1 MTVIT
6 RIGRDHI
13 IISDDY
19 EDINDD
25 DYESRRR
32 SRIPYNTLTVNK
44 ANNNTSNYCPQCK
57 RATTGGKLVN
67 LLYDKELSAF
77 ICRVCSYVRY
87 VNPTNR
93 NEMSSPGSTTATES
107 GIPTLDGLTEQQAL
121 ERETGGVGRKKP
133 IIRSIGDPR
142 LRSQYSSSSCTN
154 RGFGDGGDGIQAD
167 AETRAW
173 AQNHNASIV
182 AYSEKVLQDSNN
194 VVSSKELKW
203 RDNRF

>member
-1 MTVIT
+1 MTIIT

-13 IISDDY
+13 IISDDD
-19 EDINDD
+19 EINDD
-25 DYESRRR
+25 DYESRLRR
-32 SRIPYNTLTVNK
+32 SRIRPYNTLTLNK

-67 LLYDKELSAF
+67 LLYDKEMSAF
-77 ICRVCSYVRY
+77 ICPVCSYVRY

-93 NEMSSPGSTTATES
+93 NEMSPPGSTITEP

-121 ERETGGVGRKKP
+121 EREGGGGRRKP

-142 LRSQYSSSSCTN
+142 LRSQYFSSAAN
-154 RGFGDGGDGIQAD
+154 RRFGDSDSGIQAD

-182 AYSEKVLQDSNN
+182 AYSEKVLQGSNN
-194 VVSSKELKW
+194 VVSSKEIKW
-203 RDNRF
+203 RDNKF

>member
-1 MTVIT
+1 MTIIT

-13 IISDDY
+13 IISDDD
-19 EDINDD
+19 DINDD

-32 SRIPYNTLTVNK
+32 SRIRPYNTLTVNK

-77 ICRVCSYVRY
+77 ICPVCSYVRY

-93 NEMSSPGSTTATES
+93 NEMSPPGSTTIEP
-107 GIPTLDGLTEQQAL
+107 GIPTLDGLTEQQAV
-121 ERETGGVGRKKP
+121 ERKSGGVGRKP

-142 LRSQYSSSSCTN
+142 LRSQYSSSASAN
-154 RGFGDGGDGIQAD
+154 RRFGDGDGGGIQAD
-167 AETRAW
+167 GETRAW
-173 AQNHNASIV
+173 AQNHNATII

-203 RDNRF
+203 RDK

>member
-1 MTVIT
+1 MTIT

-13 IISDDY
+13 IISDDD
-19 EDINDD
+19 DIDDD
-25 DYESRRR
+25 DYESMRR
-32 SRIPYNTLTVNK
+32 SRIRPYNTLTVNK
-44 ANNNTSNYCPQCK
+44 ANNIRSNYCPQCK

-77 ICRVCSYVRY
+77 ICPVCSFVRY

-93 NEMSSPGSTTATES
+93 NEMSPAGSNTTES

-121 ERETGGVGRKKP
+121 ERESGGVRKKP

-142 LRSQYSSSSCTN
+142 LRSQYSSSAAN
-154 RGFGDGGDGIQAD
+154 WRFGDSGNDIQAD

-173 AQNHNASIV
+173 ARNHNASIV
-182 AYSEKVLQDSNN
+182 AYSEKILQGSNN

-203 RDNRF
+203 RDNKF

>member
-1 MTVIT
+1 MTIIT

-13 IISDDY
+13 IISDDG
-19 EDINDD
+19 DINDDD

-32 SRIPYNTLTVNK
+32 SRIRPYNTLTVNK
-44 ANNNTSNYCPQCK
+44 ANNNSSNYCPQCK

-77 ICRVCSYVRY
+77 ICPVCSYVRH

-93 NEMSSPGSTTATES
+93 NEMSPPGSTTATEP

-121 ERETGGVGRKKP
+121 ERETGGVRRKKP

-142 LRSQYSSSSCTN
+142 LRSQYSSSSSN
-154 RGFGDGGDGIQAD
+154 LRFGDGGGVDIQAD

-182 AYSEKVLQDSNN
+182 AYSEKVLQDSNI
-194 VVSSKELKW
+194 VSSKELKW
-203 RDNRF
+203 RDKF

>member
-1 MTVIT
+1 MTTT

-13 IISDDY
+13 ISDD
-19 EDINDD
+19 DIND
-25 DYESRRR
+25 DYESRLRW
-32 SRIPYNTLTVNK
+32 SRIPYNTLTVNN
-44 ANNNTSNYCPQCK
+44 ANNTSNYCPQCK

-77 ICRVCSYVRY
+77 ICPVCSYVRY

-93 NEMSSPGSTTATES
+93 KEMTPDTSAEP
-107 GIPTLDGLTEQQAL
+107 GIPTLDGLTDQQAL
-121 ERETGGVGRKKP
+121 ERESGERRKP

-142 LRSQYSSSSCTN
+142 LRSQYSSSAN
-154 RGFGDGGDGIQAD
+154 RRFGDGGGGIQAD

-173 AQNHNASIV
+173 AQNHNASIA

-194 VVSSKELKW
+194 IVSSKELKW
-203 RDNRF
+203 RDKFW

>member
-1 MTVIT
+1 MTIIT

-13 IISDDY
+13 IIGDDD
-19 EDINDD
+19 DINDD

-44 ANNNTSNYCPQCK
+44 ANNTSNNYCPQCK
-57 RATTGGKLVN
+57 RGTTGGKLVN
-67 LLYDKELSAF
+67 LLYHKELSAF
-77 ICRVCSYVRY
+77 ICPVCSYVRH

-93 NEMSSPGSTTATES
+93 NEMSPGSTTTEP

-121 ERETGGVGRKKP
+121 ERESGGRKKP

-142 LRSQYSSSSCTN
+142 LRSQYSSSAN
-154 RGFGDGGDGIQAD
+154 RRFGDGGGGIQAD

-173 AQNHNASIV
+173 AHNHNASIV
-182 AYSEKVLQDSNN
+182 AYSEKVLQQDSNN
-194 VVSSKELKW
+194 VVNSKEVKW
-203 RDNRF
+203 RDKF

>member
-1 MTVIT
+1 MTIT

-13 IISDDY
+13 ISDD
-19 EDINDD
+19 DINDD

-32 SRIPYNTLTVNK
+32 SRIPYNTLTTNRGGD
-44 ANNNTSNYCPQCK
+44 NNRNNYCPQCK
-57 RATTGGKLVN
+57 RDTTGGRFVN
-67 LLYDKELSAF
+67 LLYHKELSAF
-77 ICRVCSYVRY
+77 ICPVCSYVRY

-93 NEMSSPGSTTATES
+93 NEMSPGYTTTEPR
-107 GIPTLDGLTEQQAL
+107 IPTLDGLTDQQAL
-121 ERETGGVGRKKP
+121 QRESGGAGRKP

-142 LRSQYSSSSCTN
+142 LRSQYSSSSSN
-154 RGFGDGGDGIQAD
+154 LRFGDGGGGGIQAD

-173 AQNHNASIV
+173 AHNHNASIV

-203 RDNRF
+203 RDNKF

>member
-1 MTVIT
+1 MTITT

-13 IISDDY
+13 IID
-19 EDINDD
+19 DIND
-25 DYESRRR
+25 DYESRHR
-32 SRIPYNTLTVNK
+32 SRIRYNTLTVNN
-44 ANNNTSNYCPQCK
+44 ANKISNYCPQCK

-77 ICRVCSYVRY
+77 ICPVCSYVRY

-93 NEMSSPGSTTATES
+93 NEMSPGSTATEP
-107 GIPTLDGLTEQQAL
+107 GIPTLDGLTDQQAL
-121 ERETGGVGRKKP
+121 EHESGVRRKL

-142 LRSQYSSSSCTN
+142 LRSHYSSAN
-154 RGFGDGGDGIQAD
+154 RRFGDGGGGIQAD

-203 RDNRF
+203 RDNKF

>member
-1 MTVIT
+1 MTIT

-13 IISDDY
+13 IISDD
-19 EDINDD
+19 DINDD

-32 SRIPYNTLTVNK
+32 SRILPYNTLTVNK
-44 ANNNTSNYCPQCK
+44 VNNKSNNYCPQCK
-57 RATTGGKLVN
+57 RGTTGAKLVN

-77 ICRVCSYVRY
+77 ICPVCSYVRY
-87 VNPTNR
+87 VNSTNR
-93 NEMSSPGSTTATES
+93 NEMSPGSTTQP
-107 GIPTLDGLTEQQAL
+107 GIPTLDGLIDQQAL
-121 ERETGGVGRKKP
+121 ERERGGVRRKP

-142 LRSQYSSSSCTN
+142 LRSQYSSASAN
-154 RGFGDGGDGIQAD
+154 RRFGDGSGIQAD

-173 AQNHNASIV
+173 AHNHNASIV

-203 RDNRF
+203 RDKF

>member
-1 MTVIT
+1 MTIT

-13 IISDDY
+13 IISDD
-19 EDINDD
+19 DIND

-32 SRIPYNTLTVNK
+32 SRIPYNTLTVNN
-44 ANNNTSNYCPQCK
+44 ANNTSNSCPQCK
-57 RATTGGKLVN
+57 RGTTGGKLVN
-67 LLYDKELSAF
+67 LLYHKELSAF
-77 ICRVCSYVRY
+77 ICPVCSYVRY

-93 NEMSSPGSTTATES
+93 NEMSPGSTATEP

-121 ERETGGVGRKKP
+121 ERESGGRRRKP

-142 LRSQYSSSSCTN
+142 LRSLYSSSSAN
-154 RGFGDGGDGIQAD
+154 LRFGDSGNGIQAD

-173 AQNHNASIV
+173 AHNHNASIV

-203 RDNRF
+203 RDNKF

>member
-1 MTVIT
+1 MTIT

-13 IISDDY
+13 IISDDI
-19 EDINDD
+19 DDD

-32 SRIPYNTLTVNK
+32 RRIPYNTLTVNN
-44 ANNNTSNYCPQCK
+44 ANKKSNNYCPQCK
-57 RATTGGKLVN
+57 RGTTGGKFVN
-67 LLYDKELSAF
+67 LLYHKELSAF
-77 ICRVCSYVRY
+77 ICPVCSYVRY

-93 NEMSSPGSTTATES
+93 NEMSPGSTTTEP
-107 GIPTLDGLTEQQAL
+107 GIPTLDGLTDQQAL
-121 ERETGGVGRKKP
+121 ERESGGGRKKP

-142 LRSQYSSSSCTN
+142 LRSQYSSSAAN
-154 RGFGDGGDGIQAD
+154 RRFGDGGGGIQAD

-182 AYSEKVLQDSNN
+182 AYSEKVLQDSN

-203 RDNRF
+203 RDNKF

>member
-1 MTVIT
+1 MTIT

-13 IISDDY
+13 IISDD
-19 EDINDD
+19 DINDD

-32 SRIPYNTLTVNK
+32 SRILPYNTLTVNN
-44 ANNNTSNYCPQCK
+44 ANNTSNNYCPQCK
-57 RATTGGKLVN
+57 RGTTGGKLVN

-77 ICRVCSYVRY
+77 ICPVCSYVRY
-87 VNPTNR
+87 VNSTNR
-93 NEMSSPGSTTATES
+93 NEMSPGSTTES
-107 GIPTLDGLTEQQAL
+107 GIPTLDGLTDQQAL
-121 ERETGGVGRKKP
+121 ERERGGVRKKP

-142 LRSQYSSSSCTN
+142 LRSQYSSAI
-154 RGFGDGGDGIQAD
+154 RRFGDGSGIQAD

-173 AQNHNASIV
+173 AHNHNASIV

-203 RDNRF
+203 RDKF